1 MAKRPIDF
9 SSLTV
14 AARQASANQSSA
26 PIDFSSLTVAARGGE
41 TESAIKP
48 LVEEDPFKKKVDT
61 GLSGATSFLDSSFRA
76 KDSLFDSKNELIRL
90 GRIESALTPDERAQK
105 AEEARQEKL
114 QNEKF
119 ENIKRQAMFDGISF
133 AMDRGSINKGFMA
146 GAAGVA
152 SGIAGLYGLT
162 HNFVNPVD
170 GAVEYISGK
179 IQEAETGRAPKT
191 TTEAALETA
200 DWMSKLSQ
208 DLIDKQKTELG
219 VPEEDLRKGPFD
231 LFSEGKVK
239 TGLTVLASE
248 IVKGIPQIAVAAA
261 MAPEAA
267 AGFLA
272 QRASIF
278 ATSASLSLGQN
289 ISQEYGLDKDISA
302 EDFVK
307 AVAKSTIEGLTEAM
321 FMGDVNALKG
331 IGSSLVKG
339 EGAAAKSLIKD
350 VIEKEGK
357 EAAKQTIARGFSK
370 PMAKMLGK
378 GFEGASVLGKV
389 NKGGFEEGIEEV
401 ISATGSF
408 MVDRVADGNWSG
420 ADYNQ
425 LKSDALNSF
434 LIAYGTGGS
443 MNAMN
448 ATLTMK
454 PLTDEQKA
462 KIQKFDEV
470 ANNESLPT
478 DVRKI
483 AKEKADEIV
492 KYNADLSYSDYNKL
506 ANIPVERRIEAFG
519 LLSEIGTIENS
530 KKDVKDVDMIAE
542 IDKSIGLKKAQ
553 YNLLLTGLKPSTQ
566 AIEAKA
572 PVTEEEKKTAEQ
584 VKTEQ
589 QAYQEELAKANE
601 SFRITMG
608 VPSEPMKVSSEFS
621 IKTGVEDLGVNNVHE
636 PSPNMPI
643 EVNKKQDAKKV
654 QFTTKENPDAL
665 LEGDVYTIN
674 QGNNKFATILSTNRN
689 GVQEYYVPEL
699 DNATPFSNLDDAKF
713 AVQEKLTGKL
723 VPEVQRSG
731 IDRLRA
737 DKFIPKAD
745 VVVKSD
751 EGQETLLDPAAKKSI
766 QNAVK
771 AFKSVSSAPVYLY
784 RSTED
789 FKKGVALELGED
801 SKALEAA
808 GQVGGGFFTNKR
820 DEDSIHINLANLT
833 QTSLAHELFHGTVVS
848 VARQNPSAFAEMRDA
863 IITKLGENDLINVRD
878 SKGNS
883 QKLTAK
889 EYLTLFSNQYAPA
902 QQAEEFLG
910 ELTGLLTSDIAKLKD
925 ATIWETIKLGI
936 RNLVKSA
943 GIDIPVFEKT
953 ANINDTV
960 KFFND
965 LAKSLQTGKEI
976 NISKL
981 NLKDEKQA
989 AKQGDVKGETNEQ
1002 SKNREK
1008 DESLQDDV
1016 KRAVKK
1022 AAVAP
1027 PKRGGNPNPTTVATG
1042 LSKKALDIDPT
1053 TPEDYALQY
1062 FIKGGKVLRGSIKQ
1076 GTQKGALVSLFTK
1089 SRQGGDTEVV
1099 SEMRPRLA
1107 LTKGAPFGLSLD
1119 AIAERL
1125 FGEYQANISG
1135 GDFGTNISSAYD
1147 YMNFRGAVESVLI
1160 DNRTA
1165 GDMAESIIK
1174 SKGKFTQ
1181 ADSLALSENEEY
1193 EKLRIKAEADAM
1205 GMTEQE
1211 FLDKVAEL
1219 EDTPELEAV
1228 EEAYSQALDL
1238 IEDEDFAKL
1247 YELDDSDIA
1256 KIDEL
1261 MAGVE
1266 STDGALDDKLA
1277 EQKKAVRDLESER
1290 KKVVLAM
1297 EKASKETQLDITGKA
1312 PIQEQLFGA
1321 DTKSLTDRLQSVDV
1335 QLATAKADAAATQ
1348 SAIDFQER
1356 GTVDMFSEDE
1366 NNLIKEKSTDIL
1378 KTLKFGGNEQLE
1390 AWTEELELLNEKISK
1405 LESSGK
1411 GRGMQSLD
1419 FFKEQADK
1427 YSKLVKKKKV
1437 ELSKI
1442 EAELTAREKLE
1453 EVKPTKE
1460 AAPNLKGV
1468 MISGLSGGFKAL
1480 TNNALDPRSDQ
1491 GVMDKIMSNESFA
1504 TTATLKGKKYAIVG
1518 LRLKQDVGAKTLGRD
1533 GYTFASIED
1542 DGNLPANIVD
1552 VLTQNAI
1559 DSTPLITSIVK
1570 NPTIESFKPISKTN
1584 IEIEEAKPTKEAIPS
1599 DVLKDKNGKPLV
1611 MYIGGKTIIGTGLSY
1626 VELSTLESSKESSFA
1641 KKVGFNTAT
1650 VSLTNFKRLN
1660 YADIIFNNITTEKLV
1675 GLLKQ
1680 AKESGADGVIAIDG
1694 GGNIKAA
1701 YVFDE
1706 VNIKEAKVAEKPQAK
1721 EKAAPITS
1729 EPIAQLEQKLYEAE
1743 SALRTATIG
1752 RAKVTA
1758 ENNVNYLKKAI
1769 EDKKAASLIEVGEGK
1784 YNNTQIRLADS
1795 KKTTPELQSRL
1806 NDVKQELDVLTEK
1819 IEVREA
1825 LTEAFRTGVNAK
1837 QDASLNKLVNSR
1849 IELKAEEENITK
1861 ALELRKSRETKAP
1874 IESKAS
1880 KEIESINR
1888 EIQQYEIE
1896 IENALEEIE
1905 NTKSN
1910 YKEDVNR
1917 IAIAKMDLKA
1927 AKLSRD
1933 EKADRLEELKAEVE
1947 DLADERDTYIEQ
1959 YKDDIA
1965 NAKADI
1971 KKLNKRLA
1979 KLQESATSAKFQK
1992 QGISVAPKSAEET
2005 NAQFLATRNGTPIG
2019 FNYDTDLVARE
2030 RFNIPTLKKI
2040 GEGSDRVVF
2049 DLGDNKV
2056 LKVAKTARGL
2066 AQNIHEG
2073 SYDLVEEGILP
2084 EVFES
2089 GLNYIVAD
2097 KVEPAKGNKAVND
2110 LIRDL
2115 KNFTQRDFDTRNS
2128 RLQDVLEAN
2137 DLSYVMNYDVL
2148 YGDLSAA
2155 RNWGV
2160 KNGKPIH
2167 LDGGTFGGVQM
2178 INQYKGI
2185 KNLEDSDFRDV
2196 YNKSRQAKTKFGD
2209 KDTFTK
2215 FQKQGVSV
2223 VPTYKYQM
2231 NEMFKDPQRLTRD
2244 VAAKY
2249 DIRTTL
2255 NERGKIEGSL
2265 IEVER
2270 AITDQVVTRALSKV
2284 GVATFKTIGAIENT
2298 PLFKAGT
2305 GKTVKLKEALTG
2317 WAGYTGNNLRS
2328 ATLKAIQSNNK
2339 YAASTARVAAS
2350 LIGNLAKSDVLQQQR
2365 ALRSGSQLDAN
2376 NSIAM
2381 LSKGLNGMIGFDD
2394 KALMRVHSL
2403 LDPEAFEIMGSEDAV
2418 TSPSDLSLQELRL
2431 YNTLRDMND
2440 FIHEWHYQNEF
2451 IDQPTYDKHKG
2462 KYFARMY
2469 EEIERKEFADLHDA
2483 IDKMP
2488 SGADFRMF
2496 KARKDFSEIE
2506 LTLMNDPI
2514 YITSKRLATML
2525 HNKATLE
2532 FCNAMAADPS
2542 YTIYKNAADIPEN
2555 NVRGFKLLDSRG
2567 GGKRYG
2573 DLTNKYVPLALYEEL
2588 RGTTFANKFVSA
2600 SYDALRMYDGL
2611 AVRQF
2616 FKKTKTLYN
2625 PTTRL
2630 GNITTNFAFAWLAGV
2645 DPFTMMKNRVKAK
2658 DSLDNY
2664 DDFAKD
2670 LAVAG
2675 VLGTDVI
2682 TADLSQKKD
2691 AAGVVGFLEKVGL
2704 NKEIANKAREV
2715 DKYMIESYGRTDDV
2729 AKISLY
2735 RSLIE
2740 DYGKSK
2746 EEALRT
2752 VGESMQNYATV
2763 GKAYQYFSKMP
2774 LIGNPF
2780 VKFSSDM
2787 ARIVANGFAKR
2798 PLYMASFLGM
2808 MYGTA
2813 RLLSNLSGEPEEE
2826 REARESR
2833 AFIPKIPLG
2842 FTDIPLTWKVGKYEV
2857 NAARFISPYY
2867 VYDAGY
2873 RSNTIAELTKFAPIQ
2888 LSYDNKVGIAADYAP
2903 VMNDP
2908 FIAPLVQTYIL
2919 DKDFRGLP
2927 IADPNGSK
2935 YTAQTVS
2942 ESEATWN
2949 RYNYLGHSY
2958 ASPLWGYISNLYS
2971 AATGQGDLYGRRRDI
2986 PSAIL
2991 NSVIKV
2997 QEMES
3002 KDIQKAVI
3010 NQVKYIDSEYKQIKT
3025 DITSRRNDD
3034 VEKIQEVIGSDA
3046 TESQKENQILNIQ
3059 TSYSNFVQE
3068 RVGRMEEL
3076 KIDRQLPLDRLYKI
3090 QNPKKND

>member
-1 MAKRPIDF
+1 MAKRPTDF

-26 PIDFSSLTVAARGGE
+26 PIDFSSLTVAARSGE
-41 TESAIKP
+41 SESAIQP
-48 LVEEDPFKKKVDT
+48 LVEEEPFKKKVDT
-61 GLSGATSFLDSSFRA
+61 GLSGTTSFLDSSFRA

-133 AMDRGSINKGFMA
+133 AMDRGGINKGFMS

-162 HNFVNPVD
+162 HNFINPAGGV
-170 GAVEYISGK
+170 VEYISGK

-231 LFSEGKVK
+231 LLSEGKVK
-239 TGLTVLASE
+239 SGLTVLATE
-248 IVKGIPQIAVAAA
+248 IVKGIPQVAVAAA

-272 QRASIF
+272 QRASVF
-278 ATSASLSLGQN
+278 ATSASLSLGQHTA
-289 ISQEYGLDKDISA
+289 QDYALDKDISA

-331 IGSSLVKG
+331 LGSSLVKG
-339 EGAAAKSLIKD
+339 EGTVAKSLIKD
-350 VIEKEGK
+350 IIEKEGK
-357 EAAKQTIARGFSK
+357 EAAKQEIARGFSK
-370 PMAKMLGK
+370 PLAKMLGK

-401 ISATGSF
+401 VSATGSF
-408 MVDRVADGNWSG
+408 IVDRVADGNWSG

-492 KYNADLSYSDYNKL
+492 KYNADVSYSDYNKL

-566 AIEAKA
+566 ATEAKA

-621 IKTGVEDLGVNNVHE
+621 IKTGVEDLGVNNVNE

-643 EVNKKQDAKKV
+643 EVNKKQGAKKV

-737 DKFIPKAD
+737 DKFMPKAD

-751 EGQETLLDPAAKKSI
+751 EGQETLLDPAVKKSI

-789 FKKGVALELGED
+789 FKKGVSLELGED

-808 GQVGGGFFTNKR
+808 DKVGGGFFTNKR

-878 SKGNS
+878 AKGNS

-925 ATIWETIKLGI
+925 ATIWETIKLSI

-989 AKQGDVKGETNEQ
+989 AKQGDVKGETNGQ

-1027 PKRGGNPNPTTVATG
+1027 PKKRSGNPNPPVVAVT
-1042 LSKKALDIDPT
+1042 LANKALAIEPT

-1062 FIKGGKVLRGSIKQ
+1062 FIKGGRVLRGSIKQ
-1076 GTQKGALVSLFTK
+1076 GTNKGALVSLFTK

-1119 AIAERL
+1119 AIAEKL

-1135 GDFGTNISSAYD
+1135 GDFGSNVSSAYD

-1219 EDTPELEAV
+1219 EDAPELEAV
-1228 EEAYSQALDL
+1228 EEAYSQALDM

-1266 STDGALDDKLA
+1266 SNQGELDDKLA
-1277 EQKKAVRDLESER
+1277 EQKKAVRDLETER
-1290 KKVVLAM
+1290 KKVVAAM
-1297 EKASKETQLDITGKA
+1297 EKAGKETQLDITGKA

-1321 DTKSLTDRLQSVDV
+1321 DTKSLTDKLQSIDV
-1335 QLATAKADAAATQ
+1335 QLATAKADVNATQ

-1356 GTVDMFSEDE
+1356 GTIDMFDG
-1366 NNLIKEKSTDIL
+1366 
-1378 KTLKFGGNEQLE
+1378 KT
-1390 AWTEELELLNEKISK
+1390 
-1405 LESSGK
+1405 
-1411 GRGMQSLD
+1411 
-1419 FFKEQADK
+1419 
-1427 YSKLVKKKKV
+1427 
-1437 ELSKI
+1437 
-1442 EAELTAREKLE
+1442 
-1453 EVKPTKE
+1453 E
-1460 AAPNLKGV
+1460 AAPAV
-1468 MISGLSGGFKAL
+1468 KA
-1480 TNNALDPRSDQ
+1480 
-1491 GVMDKIMSNESFA
+1491 
-1504 TTATLKGKKYAIVG
+1504 
-1518 LRLKQDVGAKTLGRD
+1518 
-1533 GYTFASIED
+1533 
-1542 DGNLPANIVD
+1542 
-1552 VLTQNAI
+1552 
-1559 DSTPLITSIVK
+1559 
-1570 NPTIESFKPISKTN
+1570 
-1584 IEIEEAKPTKEAIPS
+1584 EEVKPTKEAIPS
-1599 DVLKDKNGKPLV
+1599 DVLKDENGKPLV
-1611 MYIGGKTIIGTGLSY
+1611 MYIDGKTIIGTGLSY
-1626 VELSTLESSKESSFA
+1626 VELSTLEPSKESSFA

-1729 EPIAQLEQKLYEAE
+1729 EPIAQLEQKLYDAE
-1743 SALRTATIG
+1743 TALRVANTEK
-1752 RAKVTA
+1752 AKATA
-1758 ENNVNYLKKAI
+1758 ENSVNYLKKAI

-1806 NDVKQELDVLTEK
+1806 NDVKQELGVLTEK
-1819 IEVREA
+1819 IEVKEA
-1825 LTEAFRTGVNAK
+1825 LTEAFRTGANTK
-1837 QDASLNKLVNSR
+1837 QDTSLNKLVNSR

-1874 IESKAS
+1874 TESKAAQEM
-1880 KEIESINR
+1880 KFLQGEIGA
-1888 EIQQYEIE
+1888 YERE
-1896 IENALEEIE
+1896 IENSLEEIE

-1910 YKEDVNR
+1910 YKEEV
-1917 IAIAKMDLKA
+1917 AKIKEKKA
-1927 AKLSRD
+1927 ALAKEKLSRD
-1933 EKADRLEELKAEVE
+1933 ERDERKEELDAELE
-1947 DLADERDTYIEQ
+1947 DAADERDTYIEQ
-1959 YKDDIA
+1959 YKDTIA
-1965 NAKADI
+1965 DAKSEL
-1971 KKLNKRLA
+1971 KKLNKRLT
-1979 KLQESATSAKFQK
+1979 KLQE
-1992 QGISVAPKSAEET
+1992 
-2005 NAQFLATRNGTPIG
+2005 
-2019 FNYDTDLVARE
+2019 
-2030 RFNIPTLKKI
+2030 
-2040 GEGSDRVVF
+2040 
-2049 DLGDNKV
+2049 
-2056 LKVAKTARGL
+2056 
-2066 AQNIHEG
+2066 
-2073 SYDLVEEGILP
+2073 
-2084 EVFES
+2084 
-2089 GLNYIVAD
+2089 
-2097 KVEPAKGNKAVND
+2097 
-2110 LIRDL
+2110 
-2115 KNFTQRDFDTRNS
+2115 
-2128 RLQDVLEAN
+2128 AN
-2137 DLSYVMNYDVL
+2137 P
-2148 YGDLSAA
+2148 
-2155 RNWGV
+2155 GV
-2160 KNGKPIH
+2160 
-2167 LDGGTFGGVQM
+2167 
-2178 INQYKGI
+2178 
-2185 KNLEDSDFRDV
+2185 
-2196 YNKSRQAKTKFGD
+2196 
-2209 KDTFTK
+2209 K

-2223 VPTYKYQM
+2223 APTYKYQM

-2270 AITDQVVTRALSKV
+2270 ALTDQVVTNALSKV
-2284 GVATFKTIGAIENT
+2284 GVGVFKTIGAIENA
-2298 PLFKAGT
+2298 PLFKSGA

-2317 WAGYTGNNLRS
+2317 WSGYTADKLRS
-2328 ATLKAIQSNNK
+2328 ATLKAVQSNNK

-2451 IDQPTYDKHKG
+2451 IDQATYDKHKG

-2664 DDFAKD
+2664 DNWAKE
-2670 LAVAG
+2670 LAIAG

-2682 TADLSQKKD
+2682 SADLSQKKD

-2704 NKEIANKAREV
+2704 NKEIADKARAV

-2735 RSLIE
+2735 RSLVE

-2813 RLLSNLSGEPEEE
+2813 RLLSGLSGEPEEE

-2842 FTDIPLTWKVGKYEV
+2842 FTDIPLTWKIGKYEV

-2942 ESEATWN
+2942 ESEAAWN